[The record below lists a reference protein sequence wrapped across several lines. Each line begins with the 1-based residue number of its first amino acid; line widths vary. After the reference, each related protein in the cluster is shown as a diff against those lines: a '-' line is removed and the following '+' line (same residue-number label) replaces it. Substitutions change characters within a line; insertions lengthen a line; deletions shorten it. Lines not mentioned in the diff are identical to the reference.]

1 LLRDKK
7 VHRLAI
13 LSLLLAAA
21 LVAGLAERAIPFD
34 FAVPGVKL
42 GLGNVVILTALYLFP
57 LREVWG
63 LAILKCALT
72 ALLGGSFTSF
82 AYSLAGSLLSL
93 AAMALL
99 LRIAG
104 EKVGSVGVSAVG
116 AVFHNIGQLL
126 AASLVMGTAMVWGYL
141 PWLLLSGVITGV
153 ITGLLAGLVVPRLRR
168 IWGSFGG

>member
-7 VHRLAI
+7 IHRLAL

-21 LVAGLAERAIPFD
+21 LVAGLLERAIPFD

-57 LREVWG
+57 LREVGG

-72 ALLGGSFTSF
+72 ALLGGSFASF
-82 AYSLAGSLLSL
+82 AYSLTGSLLSL

-99 LRIAG
+99 LRLAG
-104 EKVGSVGVSAVG
+104 EAIGPVGVSAVG
-116 AVFHNIGQLL
+116 AVFHNIGQLV
-126 AASLVMGTAMVWGYL
+126 AASLMMATTMVWAYL
-141 PWLLLSGVITGV
+141 PVLLLSGVITGV
-153 ITGLLAGLVVPRLRR
+153 ITGLVVGMVVPRVRGVLRKEAT
-168 IWGSFGG
+168 